1 MIPANYP
8 LLSNY
13 QTLWHPS
20 LIALAP
26 LTYCS
31 GTPLILM
38 RGVGGEFPMLGNKK
52 EARMWRDKAEH
63 AGELISEE
71 DDKGFFAEDL
81 KTIDALL

>member
-1 MIPANYP
+1 
-8 LLSNY
+8 
-13 QTLWHPS
+13 
-20 LIALAP
+20 
-26 LTYCS
+26 
-31 GTPLILM
+31 M